1 MREDISRK
9 KVQEEQE
16 KRRLAAKQEVRDKII
31 VNLEQNQKVETA
43 AVAESAVEEV
53 VIRKEVHSIQ

>member
-16 KRRLAAKQEVRDKII
+16 RRRLAAKQEVRDKII

-43 AVAESAVEEV
+43 AVDTAVEEV
-53 VIRKEVHSIQ
+53 AIRKEVHSIQ

>member
-1 MREDISRK
+1 MREDINRK

-16 KRRLAAKQEVRDKII
+16 RRRLAAKQEVRDKII

-43 AVAESAVEEV
+43 ADPAVEEV
-53 VIRKEVHSIQ
+53 IVRKEVHSIQ

>member
-16 KRRLAAKQEVRDKII
+16 KRRLAAKQEVRDKTI

-43 AVAESAVEEV
+43 VAESAVEEV
-53 VIRKEVHSIQ
+53 IIRKEVHSIQ

>member
-1 MREDISRK
+1 MREDINRK
-9 KVQEEQE
+9 KTKEEQE

-43 AVAESAVEEV
+43 ADTAVEEV
-53 VIRKEVHSIQ
+53 IVRKEVHSIQ

>member
-1 MREDISRK
+1 MREDINRK

-16 KRRLAAKQEVRDKII
+16 RRRLAAKQEVRDKII

-43 AVAESAVEEV
+43 AVDTAVEEV
-53 VIRKEVHSIQ
+53 IIRKEVHSIQ